1 MPNNYTKCQSLFRL
15 DSYCPLWG
23 RRSDDL
29 APPLGLTSPRAS
41 FNLRLLRGFYTKQG
55 KTMKKLGLFLAVLAT
70 TGCASSTTQYYE
82 AVAQAAQAN
91 AAASQAKFDALSKIA
106 AAGDGQ
112 AASAAVMALALTQT
126 ATIAPVPQQS
136 QALQWASILA
146 TPVTSLGMMW
156 MQADSAKTM
165 AQYGAEVDLARIS
178 ADATTQQA
186 LYGSFVGMGEATAS
200 VASNIDYTPFINGMV
215 DLGSAGIDG
224 AVTLGTSG
232 FDSNVAISGAAI
244 TGLVD
249 LGNAGLD
256 STVAM
261 GTAGLDSTLTMGT
274 AGLNAATTLGTAGLT
289 SAVTLGTAGMTGIA
303 DVSLAG
309 YENMLNMDA
318 ANNNLFSGVWTNY
331 QSSLQ
336 SILDSAVTCSATTN
350 ADGALTVTCE

>member
-1 MPNNYTKCQSLFRL
+1 MPNSYTKTQSVVRL

-55 KTMKKLGLFLAVLAT
+55 KTMKKVGLFLAVLAT

-136 QALQWASILA
+136 QAIQWASILA

-186 LYGSFVGMGEATAS
+186 LYGSFVGMNESTAS
-200 VASNIDYTPFINGMV
+200 VASNIDYTPFVDGM
-215 DLGSAGIDG
+215 
-224 AVTLGTSG
+224 VTLGTAGISG
-232 FDSNVAISGAAI
+232 AVDLGNAGLDSNVAISGAAI

-261 GTAGLDSTLTMGT
+261 GTAGLD
-274 AGLNAATTLGTAGLT
+274 AATTLGTAGLT

-336 SILDSAVTCSATTN
+336 SILDSAVTCSSSTN
-350 ADGALTVTCE
+350 ADGVLTVTCE